1 MASKAKTAEEMDKMR
16 WAEIARKK
24 QIAESEAKKSEA
36 IKRDIIAYNNSL
48 MLKKKKKKKT
58 TAQIGNWGKT
68 IVFKTSDKRIL
79 TFQNFNRQVTGKW
92 AKHTAI
98 KKMPRTEFVGPEQD
112 KVTFTMVLSAAHG
125 VKPRDTL
132 KKIRTAVRT
141 GKVNSLVIGKKKLGD
156 FYITTASEEWDVVF
170 RKGQL
175 WQASV
180 DVTMEQYGGKK

>member
-1 MASKAKTAEEMDKMR
+1 MASKAKVTQEMDKMR
-16 WAEIARKK
+16 WADIVHKK
-24 QIAESEAKKSEA
+24 QAEENEARE
-36 IKRDIIAYNNSL
+36 RDIIAYNNFLASE
-48 MLKKKKKKKT
+48 KKKKKK

-68 IVFKTSDKRIL
+68 IVFRTSDKRIL

-156 FYITTASEEWDVVF
+156 FYITTVSEEWDVVF
-170 RKGQL
+170 RKGQI
-175 WQASV
+175 WQANV

>member
-1 MASKAKTAEEMDKMR
+1 MASKAKVTQEMYKAQVQEM
-16 WAEIARKK
+16 I
-24 QIAESEAKKSEA
+24 
-36 IKRDIIAYNNSL
+36 
-48 MLKKKKKKKT
+48 KKKKEIEEYEKKKKEATLNNLIIAGEKKNKKT

-68 IVFKTSDKRIL
+68 IVFRTSDKRIL

-132 KKIRTAVRT
+132 KKIRTAVRA

-156 FYITTASEEWDVVF
+156 FYITTVSEEWDVVF